1 MHTYRLIEPGPYIQ
15 VLYGANV
22 IDESGPW
29 ESIASATEW
38 AKSYVDFKN
47 SDATEPV
54 LTEPES
60 STMGSAST
68 TNQEET
74 ADGGN

>member
-15 VLYGANV
+15 ILYGANV

-47 SDATEPV
+47 SDGTEPV
-54 LTEPES
+54 LTDPES
-60 STMGSAST
+60 STMEPAGT
-68 TNQEET
+68 TYQEET

>member
-1 MHTYRLIEPGPYIQ
+1 MHTYKLIEPGPYIQ
-15 VLYGANV
+15 ILYGTNI

-47 SDATEPV
+47 SDGTEPV
-54 LTEPES
+54 LAQPES
-60 STMGSAST
+60 SRIGST
-68 TNQEET
+68 EITEEKGT